1 MNTYN
6 QVMKIAVLHHL
17 HTDIENSSCY
27 LVNYLCRNWIQQGHS
42 VIHVIGV
49 DDPLPDA
56 DLLIMHVN
64 LTVVPQE
71 YVQVAEH
78 YPMVVNRNIIDISKP
93 AFSKMIIGPDDIYD
107 GPVIV
112 KTKNNYG
119 GLPERKINRLN
130 SKHRLDRIL
139 KKFQERFEWMNS
151 WSRIEWLIDYPVY
164 ETKKKLPRGIWK
176 NENLV
181 VEKFLP
187 ERGKDGDYHVRE
199 WIFLG
204 DREIHFVNISREPI
218 VKSANVYR
226 RKHLTADEV
235 PIELKMIRNEFGFD
249 YGKFDYGINNGTP
262 VVYDINKTP
271 GASRNLYDRR
281 PEAFDHIKK
290 LSQGVEFYLR

>member
-1 MNTYN
+1 
-6 QVMKIAVLHHL
+6 MKIAVLHHL
-17 HTDIENSSCY
+17 HTDIENSSWY

-93 AFSKMIIGPDDIYD
+93 AFSEMIIGPVDIYD

-119 GLPERKINRLN
+119 GLPERKIKGLN
-130 SKHRLDRIL
+130 SNHRLDRIL
-139 KKFQERFEWMNS
+139 QKFQERFEWINS
-151 WSRIEWLIDYPVY
+151 WSRIEWLTNYPVY

-187 ERGKDGDYHVRE
+187 ERGNDGDYHVRG

-204 DREIHFVNISREPI
+204 DREIHFINISREPI
-218 VKSANVYR
+218 VKGFNSYR
-226 RKHLTADEV
+226 EYLSVDEV
-235 PIELKMIRNEFGFD
+235 PAELRMIRNEFGFD

-262 VVYDINKTP
+262 VLYDINKTP
-271 GASRNLYDRR
+271 GSSRYLYDRR
-281 PEAFDHIKK
+281 PEARETVRQ
-290 LSQGVEFYLR
+290 LSQGLESYMQKKSDN